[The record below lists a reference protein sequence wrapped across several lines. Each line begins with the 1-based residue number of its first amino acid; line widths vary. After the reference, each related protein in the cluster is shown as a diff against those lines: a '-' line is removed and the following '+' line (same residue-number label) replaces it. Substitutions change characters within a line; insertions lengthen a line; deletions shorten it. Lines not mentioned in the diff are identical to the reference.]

1 MSKCNMNYG
10 VDILIFK
17 GTWSGQTVKHRQAGI
32 TFTSSWFARSCSEG
46 SCEMCSSACRDVSRL
61 SRGRIRDN
69 FHTSHIAFDHATA
82 PLTLDWYLY
91 TLYLIIHIS
100 LFLGLLWKLNWLA
113 CCKLTSHFSGCF
125 STQEMFMSIQAPREV
140 LLDSIRKKAGMVHC
154 RNLFNYWAN
163 YVSKNMGSY
172 IYTVI
177 CFL

>member
-17 GTWSGQTVKHRQAGI
+17 GTWSGQTVEHRQAGI

-61 SRGRIRDN
+61 SRGRIRGN

-100 LFLGLLWKLNWLA
+100 LFLGLLFKLNWLA

-125 STQEMFMSIQAPREV
+125 STLCRRCSCQYRPLGKSCWIPYGRRPGWSIVAICLITEQTTYPRIWV
-140 LLDSIRKKAGMVHC
+140 RIFIL
-154 RNLFNYWAN
+154 
-163 YVSKNMGSY
+163 
-172 IYTVI
+172 
-177 CFL
+177 